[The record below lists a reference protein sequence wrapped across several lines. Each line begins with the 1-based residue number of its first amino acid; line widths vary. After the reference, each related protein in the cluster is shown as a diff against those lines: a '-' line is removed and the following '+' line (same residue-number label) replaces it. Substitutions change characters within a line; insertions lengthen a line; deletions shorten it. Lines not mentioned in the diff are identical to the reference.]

1 MKTVEDMVNKGEGRN
16 PLIWGTPVMAQC
28 TVVTELVIATN
39 IPVGLGFQNDKSA
52 YHDLPQLKYEKAKP
66 KELYNC

>member
-1 MKTVEDMVNKGEGRN
+1 
-16 PLIWGTPVMAQC
+16 MAQC